1 MERQLASFDIYMIV
15 SDLQELLGSYI
26 DKTYQLTRDE
36 LLIRVNNRKIKQKEF
51 IFVKNGELICTTQK
65 KFETPL
71 KPTTFSMTLRKY
83 ILNGRITAITQ
94 YEFDRIINLKI
105 SKKEGEYTLIIEF
118 FSDGN
123 IILVN
128 PDGKIILPLINKNW
142 AHRTIRSG
150 SAYMPPPIQINPFN
164 LSQDKFT
171 DLLKKSEVDLVR
183 TLAANINL
191 SGTYAEEICKRS
203 GIERNT
209 KIDRLT
215 EYDIKKVFIEL
226 SNFLELFKNK
236 EFQPVLVKK
245 DGKPIDVLPFEFK
258 SYENVDFE
266 RIGRFT
272 KNLQE
277 FISIDKKTKKQEES
291 NAEKKLGKLNRQ
303 LLQQKEAVD
312 KLGEKIKQK
321 KTEGELIY
329 LNFKKCEALLDE
341 ITEVLN
347 HKNKKDKIEKIN
359 EQELV
364 KEFDPLSNMLV
375 VYLPNT
381 KGNVSEVKLDFRKS
395 VAENAEKAYN
405 NSKKYRK
412 KLAGAQDS
420 IEKTK
425 GLIESVKKEIVEE
438 KEKKEKAEK
447 GITFW
452 FESFRWFI
460 SSDGNIIVG
469 GKDIK
474 SNDKVVKKYLKDGDR
489 YAHADIQGA
498 SSCIVKRK
506 DIDNKNIP
514 ISEKTLEETCI
525 FSACHSKAWKQFTE
539 AQAYWVLPEQVSKT
553 PQSGEFVPKG
563 AFIIRGKRNYHRC
576 KLEFAVGEIMVNET
590 RKIMGGPVEA
600 VKKRADKYIV
610 LIPGDIKKNVIA
622 HKLARAF
629 DAPVDQV
636 DRVLPAGDVSIVETV
651 GFELSMRKE

>member
-1 MERQLASFDIYMIV
+1 MKRQLASFDIYMVV
-15 SDLQELLGSYI
+15 SELQELLGSYI

-36 LLIRVNNRKIKQKEF
+36 LLIRVNNRKIKQKES
-51 IFVKNGELICTTQK
+51 IFVRNGEMICTTQK

-71 KPTTFSMTLRKY
+71 KPTTFAMTLRKY

-94 YEFDRIINLKI
+94 HEFDRIINLKI

-128 PDGKIILPLINKNW
+128 PDGKIILPLIKKHW
-142 AHRTIRSG
+142 AHRTIKSG
-150 SAYMPPPIQINPFN
+150 SAYMPPPAQINPFN
-164 LSQDKFT
+164 LSKDEFT
-171 DLLKKSEVDLVR
+171 DLLKKSEADLVR
-183 TLAANINL
+183 TLAVNVNL

-209 KIDRLT
+209 KIDKLT
-215 EYDIKKVFIEL
+215 ERNIEKVFIEL

-245 DGKPIDVLPFEFK
+245 DGKPIDILPFEFK

-266 RIGRFT
+266 QVDRFT

-277 FISIDKKTKKQEES
+277 FIGIKKKTKKQEES

-303 LLQQKEAVD
+303 LLQQQGAVD
-312 KLGEKIKQK
+312 ELGEKIKRK
-321 KTEGELIY
+321 KIEGELIY
-329 LNFKKCEALLDE
+329 LNFRQCENLLNE
-341 ITEVLN
+341 ITEVLEY
-347 HKNKKDKIEKIN
+347 KDKKEKIEKIN

-375 VYLPNT
+375 VYLPDT
-381 KGNVSEVKLDFRKS
+381 KENISEVNLDFRKS

-405 NSKKYRK
+405 DSKKYRN
-412 KLAGAQDS
+412 KLAGARDS

-425 GLIESVKKEIVEE
+425 SLIESAKKKAVEE
-438 KEKKEKAEK
+438 KEKKKKTATGK
-447 GITFW
+447 TFW

-460 SSDGNIIVG
+460 SSDGNIVVG

-489 YAHADIQGA
+489 YAHADIHGA

-506 DIDNKNIP
+506 DIDNKDLP

-563 AFIIRGKRNYHRC
+563 AFIIRGKRNYYRC
-576 KLEFAVGEIMVNET
+576 KLEFAVGEIMVGET

-600 VKKRADKYIV
+600 VKKRASKYIV
-610 LIPGDIKKNVIA
+610 LIPGDMKKNVIA
-622 HKLARAF
+622 HKLAKAL

-636 DRVLPAGDVSIVETV
+636 DRVLPAGGVNIVETV